1 MNAPK
6 GRKQGRPAAAKLTS
20 RRHESHLMA
29 QNPLQ
34 AIEAILEEGR
44 KASTYKL
51 ALLRAINDWIIEHPT
66 RSGAQQIPVSWL
78 AVRFIDYYWPLLVH
92 PKPVRQTVGSPGRSR
107 LRRVFSR
114 FSRDMAPTRR
124 PISAAPTSHVF
135 WVELKQHWQSEGK
148 ITPELS
154 RLVADVRRLILDQP
168 MQHLHT
174 VSGARIELFGLQSD
188 GVSDYEEARR
198 QAMGRA
204 QGAFIRNR
212 ETLDA
217 IMAEDPTVLTVPAQ
231 LYEGLVPLRY
241 CLRAALVGR
250 WAELCEARIPEN
262 AGVGPILPRLA
273 EPTIERDAVTTGYYH
288 KLYRDMGATTC
299 WITGE
304 TLAPRWAVDH
314 VIPWSRFPVQAF
326 WNLAPANPAPNSQKS
341 NHIVRLEGDLLA
353 RYENHIGDCLDHD
366 GALVRRDLIRL
377 YGPDLETAAVKP
389 AQIVSHSR
397 AILQD
402 LLENMGLPEWVPI

>member
-1 MNAPK
+1 
-6 GRKQGRPAAAKLTS
+6 
-20 RRHESHLMA
+20 MA

-51 ALLRAINDWIIEHPT
+51 ALLRAINDWIIENPT

-92 PKPVRQTVGSPGRSR
+92 PKPVRQTVGGQGGSR
-107 LRRVFSR
+107 LRRMFSR
-114 FSRDMAPTRR
+114 FSRDASGTKR
-124 PISAAPTSHVF
+124 PVSASPTSHVF
-135 WVELKQHWQSEGK
+135 WVELKQRLESEGK
-148 ITPELS
+148 GTPAVS

-174 VSGARIELFGLQSD
+174 VSGARVELFGLRSD
-188 GVSDYEEARR
+188 GASDYEEARR

-204 QGAFIRNR
+204 QGDFIRNQ
-212 ETLDA
+212 ETLEA
-217 IMAEDPTVLTVPAQ
+217 VMAEDPTVLTVPAA

-262 AGVGPILPRLA
+262 ADVGPILPRLA
-273 EPTIERDAVTTGYYH
+273 EPTIARDAVTTGYYH

-304 TLAPRWAVDH
+304 SLAPRWAVDH

-326 WNLAPANPAPNSQKS
+326 WNLAPANPVPNSQKS
-341 NHIVRLEGDLLA
+341 NHIVRLEGDLLG
-353 RYENHIGDCLDHD
+353 RYQNHVEACLDHD
-366 GALVRRDLIRL
+366 GALVRRDLVRL
-377 YGPDLETAAVKP
+377 CGRDKDPAAIKP
-389 AQIVSHSR
+389 AQIVSYSR
-397 AILQD
+397 GLIEN
-402 LLENMGLPEWVPI
+402 LLENTGLPEWAPP